1 MHVARS
7 MHPLSDK
14 RMKFPRPPSHH
25 HHHHV
30 SRTHQISPLP
40 PLLGPVPSLLAISPL
55 HPLFPLAYP
64 SAGRCVQFADVKC
77 NIHLSPHFRG
87 VSHALSSLFS
97 CFADSLPPPRDDLW
111 TVYTSSTST
120 CVYRARTRS
129 LSTRVNHDSEGFE
142 GTTEERVTMRTG
154 RPKIGRHACM
164 WGFAGPSRIS
174 DVLWM
179 TGRAL

>member
-1 MHVARS
+1 

-14 RMKFPRPPSHH
+14 RMKFPP
-25 HHHHV
+25 
-30 SRTHQISPLP
+30 SPLP
-40 PLLGPVPSLLAISPL
+40 ITTTTTTTYLERTKFPHCHPCSGQFLPSSRYPLSTRSSLSRILPADACNSPMLNATFTSLLT
-55 HPLFPLAYP
+55 FV
-64 SAGRCVQFADVKC
+64 G
-77 NIHLSPHFRG
+77 FRTR
-87 VSHALSSLFS
+87 SLPSSL
-97 CFADSLPPPRDDLW
+97 APLTRSLPPRDDLW

-164 WGFAGPSRIS
+164 RGFAGPSRIS